1 MTNNQIKY
9 MIEVAQTGS
18 VNQAARNLFISQS
31 ALSNAI
37 MSVEQEFGRKIFN
50 RSSHGMTLT
59 AFGKLFIA
67 YITPIHQQLTQL
79 YAMRSSSAGGNTP
92 SLSIISNGFYY
103 ISDIVAAMGQSHQA
117 SGLRISLQED
127 YGGNVSDVI
136 ANGMADQGVVRLW
149 NCYRERNLESFAGAK
164 LIYHPVAE
172 LQVGVDVSRRS
183 PLYESA
189 GEDISP
195 EELAGYPQIM
205 HESLDFGPYA
215 DILSKLHLPAGGV
228 RYVTDSRA
236 AMYELLDSTPGYVLN
251 SRKFPF
257 NGRSRVDTR
266 NREWRF
272 IPLRDCAIRSEI
284 GWLTRESQ
292 VLSPEAREF
301 VRRLRDYLVL
311 DIVPTDQ

>member
-79 YAMRSSSAGGNTP
+79 YAMRSSAAGGSTP

-103 ISDIVAAMGQSHQA
+103 ISDIVAAMGRQYGA

-127 YGGNVSDVI
+127 YGGNVTDVI
-136 ANGMADQGVVRLW
+136 ASGMADLGVVRLW
-149 NCYRERNLESFAGAK
+149 SCYRERNLESFAGAK

-183 PLYESA
+183 PLYELA
-189 GEDISP
+189 GDDIAP
-195 EELAGYPQIM
+195 EELADYPQIM

-215 DILSKLHLPAGGV
+215 DILSKLRLPSGSV

-236 AMYELLDSTPGYVLN
+236 AMYELLDATPGYVLN
-251 SRKFPF
+251 SRKFPV
-257 NGRSRVDTR
+257 NGRSRADTR
-266 NREWRF
+266 NHEWRF
-272 IPLRDCAIRSEI
+272 IPLRDCPIHSEI
-284 GWLTRESQ
+284 GWLAREGQ
-292 VLSPEAREF
+292 ILSPEGREF
-301 VRRLRDYLVL
+301 VRLLRDYLVL
-311 DIVPTDQ
+311 DIVLTD

>member
-1 MTNNQIKY
+1 M
-9 MIEVAQTGS
+9 
-18 VNQAARNLFISQS
+18 
-31 ALSNAI
+31 
-37 MSVEQEFGRKIFN
+37 
-50 RSSHGMTLT
+50 
-59 AFGKLFIA
+59 
-67 YITPIHQQLTQL
+67 
-79 YAMRSSSAGGNTP
+79 
-92 SLSIISNGFYY
+92 
-103 ISDIVAAMGQSHQA
+103 
-117 SGLRISLQED
+117 
-127 YGGNVSDVI
+127 SDVI
-136 ANGMADQGVVRLW
+136 ANGMADLGVVRLW

-272 IPLRDCAIRSEI
+272 IPLWDCAIRSEI